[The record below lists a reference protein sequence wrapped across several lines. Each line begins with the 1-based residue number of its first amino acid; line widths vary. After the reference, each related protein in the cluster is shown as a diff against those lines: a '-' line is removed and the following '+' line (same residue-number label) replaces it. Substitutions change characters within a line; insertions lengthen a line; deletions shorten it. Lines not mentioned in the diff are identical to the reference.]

1 MGQRKKI
8 VAWVMSGGLA
18 LYAIADIA
26 SHTKDLIELPSNA
39 NIVWQ
44 VVRSV
49 FLGFTPQAIF
59 VLAFAAII
67 FLFTIS
73 ETWMPL
79 ARALQRTISVS
90 RNNRKG
96 ADRVEERRRQ
106 IIDEIAE
113 LRTRMVVLFNAMLA
127 KGAEQKSAE
136 Q

>member
-1 MGQRKKI
+1 
-8 VAWVMSGGLA
+8 MSGGLA

-79 ARALQRTISVS
+79 ARALFCSAPLASMSLKRTTMRVRSSAISS
-90 RNNRKG
+90 S
-96 ADRVEERRRQ
+96 
-106 IIDEIAE
+106 ILFI
-113 LRTRMVVLFNAMLA
+113 LSHTR
-127 KGAEQKSAE
+127 GGRD
-136 Q
+136 